1 MVSWSASKERATA
14 QRAPPGQRF
23 GARLRPGA
31 GAADDLVPRR
41 LRPLP
46 GLAFAAFLLGQGIIS
61 SRDRRDGTGNGTARR
76 SFSVRRRFTR
86 SSRRACLAQ
95 AWRRRR
101 RRRKDEIK
109 WGRAPSRPTT
119 ACRLDG
125 KLSGY
130 DIDVANEVCRRAN
143 LKCNLIAQ
151 DWDSQIPSLIAG
163 KFDAVL
169 TMGPNPKRREV
180 IEFTVPYAQTSN
192 TFGVL
197 KSGPLAKLPNTG
209 EALSVDEPAGRSAIE
224 ALTAALKGKT
234 VGVALSTSQQQFV
247 EEAFKGV
254 VTVRTYK
261 TSEQHT
267 LDLLAGRVDA
277 VFDNIVYLRDAVE
290 RPGNQDL
297 TMAGPLVKGGV
308 MATDT
313 CIGVRKGEA
322 GLKAQLD
329 KAIQA
334 AICRRHRLDLSDEVV
349 QARRQPEELTE
360 ACEHP

>member
-1 MVSWSASKERATA
+1 MHKPNFALGLTMLALLLPIAS
-14 QRAPPGQRF
+14 G
-23 GARLRPGA
+23 
-31 GAADDLVPRR
+31 GAAAKEWTEINIGVE
-41 LRPLP
+41 
-46 GLAFAAFLLGQGIIS
+46 GAFPPYNSMSA
-61 SRDRRDGTGNGTARR
+61 
-76 SFSVRRRFTR
+76 
-86 SSRRACLAQ
+86 
-95 AWRRRR
+95 
-101 RRRKDEIK
+101 
-109 WGRAPSRPTT
+109 
-119 ACRLDG
+119 DG

-151 DWDSQIPSLIAG
+151 DWDSQIPGLVAG

-180 IEFTVPYAQTSN
+180 IDFTIPYAQTSN

-197 KSGPLAKLPNTG
+197 KSGPLARLPNTG
-209 EALSVDEPAGRSAIE
+209 EALSVDEPAGRSAVE
-224 ALTAALKGKT
+224 ALKTALKGKT

-247 EEAFKGV
+247 EEAFKGAV
-254 VTVRTYK
+254 EVRTYK

-290 RPGNQDL
+290 RPGNGDVAL
-297 TMAGPLVKGGV
+297 AGPLVKGGI

-322 GLKAQLD
+322 DLKAQLD
-329 KAIQA
+329 KAIGA
-334 AICRRHRLDLSDEVV
+334 AVADGTVRTLAMKWFKLDVS
-349 QARRQPEELTE
+349 PKS
-360 ACEHP
+360 

>member
-1 MVSWSASKERATA
+1 MHKR
-14 QRAPPGQRF
+14 RF
-23 GARLRPGA
+23 ARSLLTLALLLLPVAGGGG
-31 GAADDLVPRR
+31 GAAAKEWTEINIGVE
-41 LRPLP
+41 
-46 GLAFAAFLLGQGIIS
+46 GAFPPYNSLSA
-61 SRDRRDGTGNGTARR
+61 
-76 SFSVRRRFTR
+76 
-86 SSRRACLAQ
+86 
-95 AWRRRR
+95 
-101 RRRKDEIK
+101 
-109 WGRAPSRPTT
+109 
-119 ACRLDG
+119 DG

-224 ALTAALKGKT
+224 ALKAALKGKT

-254 VTVRTYK
+254 DTVRTYK
-261 TSEQHT
+261 TWEQHT

-290 RPGNQDL
+290 CPSNQDL
-297 TMAGPLVKGGV
+297 TVAGPLVKGGV

-322 GLKAQLD
+322 DLKAQLD

-334 AICRRHRLDLSDEVV
+334 AIADGTVRTLAMKWFKLDVS
-349 QARRQPEELTE
+349 PKS
-360 ACEHP
+360 